1 MNLTCLSK
9 GRGFYSPPCQLMDFC
24 DFRILVN
31 CPMDLSALSIFSPNL
46 QRTVVESDDDHLERS
61 EDVEGVSRKRRKT
74 EKPVDASDLIH
85 AVPWYK
91 FVGNLTLWNI
101 SSIDVVLI
109 SSPMAMLGLPFLTHM
124 DGFCAKV
131 YATEVTV
138 KLGEILMKDIV
149 SMHTEFKQIYGPG
162 ESEFPDW
169 MRWENLEKLPSKLE
183 EIAAGELGVELN
195 AWMPLYSAAHV
206 KDCVK
211 MIHSLKYAEETCYN
225 GAINITA
232 FSCGTEVGACNWR
245 LNGQGTNL
253 VYLSASVL
261 ASTHATE
268 FNFQALRKSDLLLCS
283 DLSSSSLDSD
293 PAQDP
298 NVGSSVY
305 SRKDNENQEASA
317 QSLISADE
325 SREEMEKL
333 SFICSVVIESVR
345 TGGSVLI
352 PIGRPGLI
360 LLLLEQISA
369 CLESS
374 DVKVPMYFISS
385 VAEELLAFTN
395 IIPEWLC
402 KERQEKLFS
411 CEPLFG
417 HTDLIKAKKLLLFP
431 AIHSLDLLKTWEEPC
446 IVFAPHWSLRLGP
459 AVHLLQRWRADPNS
473 LLITEEGPDADLSLL
488 PFMPMAMKVL
498 QCSFLSNLTLS
509 KIQPLLKAMRP
520 KRVLLPEELRHLVP
534 STGAALPYAV
544 THYAENETVTVPIP
558 KNNAVVEI
566 TAEVASQLQWKKTN
580 QADIGIARLIGDLSI
595 QQGKHRLL
603 PSRDDPPPQ
612 PKPRFFWG
620 SPDPQIL
627 LSKLKEAGVSSSI
640 ETRSAKAFDAH
651 ITEPGKALVQVRETS
666 TVICSATE
674 HLASLVYSAVVSTL
688 DGV

>member
-1 MNLTCLSK
+1 MKQRCVVFPHSLLFRLHSSLSPNRSAQTGDPLQATAIKSAEEADGDLRSTPSRTIRESDNVVGRRSAVADADKLNILGEGSFCFDLQTCLSK
-9 GRGFYSPPCQLMDFC
+9 GRGFYTPSCHLMDFC

-31 CPMDLSALSIFSPNL
+31 CPMDLSGLSIFSPNL
-46 QRTVVESDDDHLERS
+46 QRTVVESDDDHLERAES
-61 EDVEGVSRKRRKT
+61 VEGVSRKRQKS
-74 EKPVDASDLIH
+74 EKPVGASDLIH

-109 SSPMAMLGLPFLTHM
+109 SSPMAMLGLPFLTQM

-138 KLGEILMKDIV
+138 ELGEILMKDIV
-149 SMHTEFKQIYGPG
+149 SMHTEFKQIYGPD

-211 MIHSLKYAEETCYN
+211 MIQSLKYAEETCYN

-232 FSCGTEVGACNWR
+232 FSSGTEVGACNWR

-268 FNFQALRKSDLLLCS
+268 FNFQALRKCDLLLCS
-283 DLSSSSLDSD
+283 DLSSSSLDNDAARDSS
-293 PAQDP
+293 
-298 NVGSSVY
+298 VGSSVS

-317 QSLISADE
+317 QPLISADE

-345 TGGSVLI
+345 SGGSVLI
-352 PIGRPGLI
+352 PIGRVGLI
-360 LLLLEQISA
+360 LLLFEQISA

-402 KERQEKLFS
+402 VRRS

-431 AIHSLDLLKTWEEPC
+431 TIHSLDLLKMWEEPC
-446 IVFAPHWSLRLGP
+446 VVFAPHWSLRFGP

-473 LLITEEGPDADLSLL
+473 LLITEVTLFCFALIVLILSRYVKC
-488 PFMPMAMKVL
+488 FAI
-498 QCSFLSNLTLS
+498 SRRDLTLTY
-509 KIQPLLKAMRP
+509 LC
-520 KRVLLPEELRHLVP
+520 
-534 STGAALPYAV
+534 Y
-544 THYAENETVTVPIP
+544 
-558 KNNAVVEI
+558 
-566 TAEVASQLQWKKTN
+566 
-580 QADIGIARLIGDLSI
+580 LSC
-595 QQGKHRLL
+595 RW
-603 PSRDDPPPQ
+603 R
-612 PKPRFFWG
+612 
-620 SPDPQIL
+620 
-627 LSKLKEAGVSSSI
+627 
-640 ETRSAKAFDAH
+640 
-651 ITEPGKALVQVRETS
+651 
-666 TVICSATE
+666 
-674 HLASLVYSAVVSTL
+674 
-688 DGV
+688 